1 LRDSREGERVRRG
14 EQAVVLRAFEEI
26 NRGDLDAASGYVA
39 PDLAL
44 NGEQI
49 GREAYKRRDEAMR
62 AAFPDLRYD
71 IEDLVAEGDTVV
83 ARWRM
88 TGTHEGALAG
98 SDHERAAQRQAH
110 RPVGDEP
117 LPHRGRDGHGELGAL
132 RHDGVPGAAWACFDR
147 QGSPRRQ
154 APPRTHR
161 PAYSPSA
168 WKGYSAKFF
177 HHPTT

>member
-1 LRDSREGERVRRG
+1 VSVEENK
-14 EQAVVLRAFEEI
+14 AVVLRAFEEI
-26 NRGDLDAASGYVA
+26 NRGDLDAASGCVA

-98 SDHERAAQRQAH
+98 PTMSVPPSGKRIDVWGMSLCRIEGGK
-110 RPVGDEP
+110 VTENWEGFDMMEF
-117 LPHRGRDGHGELGAL
+117 LGQL
-132 RHDGVPGAAWACFDR
+132 GVIRSPGQSEEA
-147 QGSPRRQ
+147 SP
-154 APPRTHR
+154 A
-161 PAYSPSA
+161 
-168 WKGYSAKFF
+168 
-177 HHPTT
+177 

>member
-1 LRDSREGERVRRG
+1 MSVEENK
-14 EQAVVLRAFEEI
+14 AVVLRAFEEI

-83 ARWRM
+83 ARWRL
-88 TGTHEGALAG
+88 TGTHEGDLAG
-98 SDHERAAQRQAH
+98 PTMSVPPSGKRIDLWGMSLCRIEGGMVTENWESFDMMEFLEQ
-110 RPVGDEP
+110 
-117 LPHRGRDGHGELGAL
+117 LGVI
-132 RHDGVPGAAWACFDR
+132 RSPGQSEEA
-147 QGSPRRQ
+147 SP
-154 APPRTHR
+154 A
-161 PAYSPSA
+161 
-168 WKGYSAKFF
+168 
-177 HHPTT
+177 

>member
-1 LRDSREGERVRRG
+1 MSVEENK
-14 EQAVVLRAFEEI
+14 AVVLRAFEEI

-49 GREAYKRRDEAMR
+49 GREAYKRRDEALR

-88 TGTHEGALAG
+88 AGTHEGDLAG
-98 SDHERAAQRQAH
+98 PTMSVPPSGRRIDLWGMSLCRIEGGMVTENWESFDMMEFLGQLGVIRSPGQSEEAS
-110 RPVGDEP
+110 PV
-117 LPHRGRDGHGELGAL
+117 
-132 RHDGVPGAAWACFDR
+132 
-147 QGSPRRQ
+147 
-154 APPRTHR
+154 
-161 PAYSPSA
+161 
-168 WKGYSAKFF
+168 
-177 HHPTT
+177 